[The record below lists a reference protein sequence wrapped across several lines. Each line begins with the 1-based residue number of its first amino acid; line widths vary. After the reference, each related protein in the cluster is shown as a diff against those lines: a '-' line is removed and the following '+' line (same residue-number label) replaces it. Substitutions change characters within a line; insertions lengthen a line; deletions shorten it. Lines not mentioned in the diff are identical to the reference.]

1 MLYQFYEFQHSV
13 WSPFRHAAEKM
24 EEVFRSPF
32 MPVSYTP
39 MGRAIAA
46 SCHLFERVTRRYIK
60 PEFGLHT
67 TEIDGNEVAVDE
79 EVVLH
84 KPFCE
89 LLHFKRHT
97 KQEHPKLLVVAPLSG
112 HYATLLRGT
121 VEALLPDHDVYIT
134 DWINA
139 RDVCTSHGTFNLDD
153 YIEYVMYFL
162 HHLGPNTHV
171 LAVCQPSVP
180 VLAAVSLMAEDE
192 DYCAPSS
199 MTLMGGPIDTRVSPT
214 EVNKLAE
221 EKELEWFEQSVIAQ
235 VPVNYPGFMRH
246 VYPGFM
252 QLTGFMTMNMDKH
265 VGAHLDLY
273 NHMIEGDGDSAEDHR
288 DFYDEYLSVMDLPAE
303 FYLQTLKTV
312 FMDHSLPMDDMNW
325 RDRKVHPSAIK
336 NTALFTIEGERDDI
350 TGRGQ
355 TEAAHTICTNIPED
369 KQKHI
374 LHPSVGHYGIFNGR
388 RWREEIK
395 PQVAEF
401 VLKHDKELGPKK

>member
-13 WSPFRHAAEKM
+13 WSPWRYAAQKT
-24 EEVFRSPF
+24 EEAFRSPF
-32 MPVSYTP
+32 IPISYTP
-39 MGRAIAA
+39 FGRSVAA

-60 PEFGLHT
+60 PEFGLET
-67 TEIDGNEVAVDE
+67 TEINGNEVIVE
-79 EVVLH
+79 EEISLE

-97 KQEHPKLLVVAPLSG
+97 KRKDPRVLVVAPMSG

-139 RDVCTSHGTFNLDD
+139 RDVPTSEGRFDLDD
-153 YIEYVMYFL
+153 YIDYIMTFL
-162 HHLGPNTHV
+162 RHLGPNTHI

-180 VLAAVSLMAEDE
+180 VLAAVSLMAEEKDP
-192 DYCAPSS
+192 CAPST

-221 EKELEWFEQSVIAQ
+221 EKSIEWFEQSVIAQ
-235 VPVNYPGFMRH
+235 VPVNYPGFMRS

-252 QLTGFMTMNMDKH
+252 QLTGFMTMNLDRH
-265 VGAHLDLY
+265 VGAYLNLF
-273 NHMIEGDGDSAEDHR
+273 NHMVEGDGDSAEQHR
-288 DFYDEYLSVMDLPAE
+288 KFYDEYLSVMDLPAE
-303 FYLQTLKTV
+303 FYLQTLKSA
-312 FMDHSLPMDDMNW
+312 FMDHALPCGTMKW
-325 RDRKVHPSAIK
+325 RDRKVHPAAIEQ
-336 NTALFTIEGERDDI
+336 TALFTIEGEKDDI

-355 TEAAHTICTNIPED
+355 TEAAQDLCSSLSND
-369 KQKHI
+369 KKKHI
-374 LHPSVGHYGIFNGR
+374 LHPNVGHYGIFNGR

-395 PQVAEF
+395 PQVADF
-401 VLKHDKELGPKK
+401 IRAHNKT